1 MIPHDIRYA
10 FRVLRRSPGF
20 TAAAVATLAL
30 GIGAN
35 TALFSVVDA
44 LLLKSLAVQDP
55 DSLVLLSTRRS
66 DVPAAPEF
74 SYPLFSALQTRNQ
87 TLTGLVAAEG
97 GGTRRPM
104 RVPPSADVDSTRVSL
119 VSHDFFDLL
128 GVKAHVGRVFA
139 PNDETPAATPTAVLS
154 NRYWKSRFAG
164 NAAVIGQTVIIEN
177 VAFTIVGVAP
187 PLFFGNVVGESPDVW
202 VPASVQPQLWGG
214 LDFRDNSSVDWL
226 MLMGRLR
233 PGVSHAQAQA
243 DLQSI
248 LEAVEREWKETP
260 KARGL
265 PAGATMQIAPGRRG
279 FSELRERF
287 DRPLRILMGA
297 VCLVLLV
304 ACLNVASLLVARNT
318 AREREI
324 AIRVAVGGRTRD
336 LARQFLA
343 ESLVLSAM
351 GGGLGLLLGF
361 WGTDSLLPLLGDH
374 HGAPIDVRAD
384 VRLIL
389 FTLLVT
395 LVTGV
400 AFGMMP
406 LRRYMRRQVSLV
418 EGRTAKPSFAF
429 GRGLVVTQIGLSLV
443 LVVGAGL
450 FVRTLQKLRG
460 FDAGFDRQHVLM
472 LRIDPQTAGYQ
483 PSERAVLNQRLAEA
497 VRAIPGV
504 RSMSQSV
511 IGLMSGRSRLCC
523 ITVPGYTPAAG
534 ERMAI
539 RTNDVTPEYFATVG
553 MTIIAGRTFT
563 EQERALQPRPVI
575 VNEAFA
581 RKYFNGAPALGQWFA
596 FGNGKPMPI
605 VGVVADA
612 RYDGFKEPSLPLAF
626 FPAQPQAAMQSLEVR
641 AVADSRAIA
650 AAVRR
655 AVSAVDPRLPV
666 RDMFTIEQLV
676 DSALAQERLMAR
688 LSGCFGGL
696 ALALA
701 CVGIYGLLAQLVAR
715 RTNEIGVRM
724 ALGADRRQVVGL
736 VVREVVVL
744 VVPGILVGLAAA
756 VSVTRISASLLFGVT
771 PFDPAALT
779 IAALSLVAIAVA
791 AAYVPAYRA
800 ASITPL
806 VALRHE

>member
-1 MIPHDIRYA
+1 M
-10 FRVLRRSPGF
+10 
-20 TAAAVATLAL
+20 
-30 GIGAN
+30 
-35 TALFSVVDA
+35 
-44 LLLKSLAVQDP
+44 
-55 DSLVLLSTRRS
+55 
-66 DVPAAPEF
+66 
-74 SYPLFSALQTRNQ
+74 
-87 TLTGLVAAEG
+87 
-97 GGTRRPM
+97 
-104 RVPPSADVDSTRVSL
+104 
-119 VSHDFFDLL
+119 
-128 GVKAHVGRVFA
+128 
-139 PNDETPAATPTAVLS
+139 PAATPTAVLS
-154 NRYWKSRFAG
+154 HRYWKSRFAS
-164 NAAVIGQTVIIEN
+164 NAAVIGQTVFIEN

-187 PLFFGNVVGESPDVW
+187 PSFFGNVVGESPDVW

-214 LDFRDNSSVDWL
+214 VDLRDNSSVDWL

-233 PGVSHAQAQA
+233 PGVSQVQARA
-243 DLQSI
+243 DLQLI
-248 LEAVEREWKETP
+248 LEGVEREWKQTP

-265 PAGATMQIAPGRRG
+265 PVGATMEIAPGHRG

-297 VCLVLLV
+297 VGLVLLV

-324 AIRVAVGGRTRD
+324 AIRIAVGARNRD

-374 HGAPIDVRAD
+374 HGTPIDIHAD
-384 VRLIL
+384 VRLL
-389 FTLLVT
+389 VFTVFVT
-395 LVTGV
+395 VATGL

-406 LRRYMRRQVSLV
+406 LRRYTRRQVSLV
-418 EGRTAKPSFAF
+418 EGRTAKPRLAF

-460 FDAGFDRQHVLM
+460 FDTGFDRQHVLM
-472 LRIDPQTAGYQ
+472 LRIDPQAAGYQ
-483 PSERAVLNQRLAEA
+483 PSERAALNQRLDEA

-504 RSMSQSV
+504 RSVSQSA
-511 IGLMSGRSRLCC
+511 IGLMSGRSRVCC

-534 ERMAI
+534 ERMTI
-539 RTNDVTPEYFATVG
+539 RTNDVTPAYFATVG
-553 MTIIAGRTFT
+553 MTIKAGRTFT
-563 EQERALQPRPVI
+563 DQERALEPRPVV

-581 RKYFNGAPALGQWFA
+581 RKYFSNGPALGQWFA

-612 RYDGFKEPSLPLAF
+612 RYDGLREPSLPLVF
-626 FPAQPQAAMQSLEVR
+626 FPAPPQAALQSLEVR
-641 AVADSRAIA
+641 AVADSRTIA
-650 AAVRR
+650 AAVQR
-655 AVSAVDPRLPV
+655 AVSGVDPRLPV

-676 DSALAQERLMAR
+676 DSALAKERLMAR

-696 ALALA
+696 ALVLA

-724 ALGADRRQVVGL
+724 ALGADRRQVVAL
-736 VVREVVVL
+736 VVREAVVL
-744 VVPGILVGLAAA
+744 VVPGILIGLAAA
-756 VSVTRISASLLFGVT
+756 ASVTRISASLLFGIT
-771 PFDPAALT
+771 PTDPVALT
-779 IAALSLVAIAVA
+779 SAAISLVAIAVA
-791 AAYVPAYRA
+791 AAYLPAYRA